1 MEIKKE
7 IRDKRIAVR
16 ISADSKRAF
25 QILVNRKGKSIS
37 LYLSDYIEQE
47 IEASGIS
54 KYQVSENQIEIDL

>member
-1 MEIKKE
+1 MDIKKE
-7 IRDKRIAVR
+7 TRDKRIAVR

-25 QILVNRKGKSIS
+25 QILANRKGKSIS